1 MRERSQCL
9 LEIDEIS
16 FTLNDLNLYLDTH
29 PEDQEALSAFNQAS
43 TKRKQLMEAF
53 AKEFDP
59 LTINCITP
67 DINQQKFSWT
77 AGPLPWDNQIKGGA
91 L

>member
-59 LTINCITP
+59 LTINCIDVYKRQAEESGNRTLR
-67 DINQQKFSWT
+67 
-77 AGPLPWDNQIKGGA
+77 GR
-91 L
+91 

>member
-29 PEDQEALSAFNQAS
+29 PEDKEALTAFNQAS

-53 AKEFDP
+53 AKEDVYKRQIQNV
-59 LTINCITP
+59 LTEGVEPMAALKDAEEIFNT
-67 DINQQKFSWT
+67 
-77 AGPLPWDNQIKGGA
+77 DNNR
-91 L
+91 